1 VSLLSSSGWY
11 LFVMAWRGDGGYG
24 SLDGSGEVREVQE
37 EVRCVL
43 CSRR

>member
-24 SLDGSGEVREVQE
+24 SLDGSGEVREV
-37 EVRCVL
+37 VGG
-43 CSRR
+43 SRLGCT